1 MESVTIFTALANVMN
16 EVTAVA
22 KGDSSGQGYSFRGID
37 AVLTAVA
44 PALRR
49 HGVVVVPVVEGVEY
63 ATVEI
68 GQRRTPMIQCRAT
81 VTYQWYGPA
90 GDHVESRVV
99 AEAMDSGDK
108 ATSKAMSIAFR
119 TWARLGELAEQWD
132 RAHALY
138 WVLLNGNLL
147 GHNVATYPRARP
159 YTQWRYPLRLLGVP
173 TPGALLLAAAAA
185 RKAEPGLYPWEVAV
199 ARYKAA
205 NGVDDTP
212 MTQVSEFAA
221 WAGAS
226 QYPPLPAA

>member
-1 MESVTIFTALANVMN
+1 MN

-49 HGVVVVPVVEGVEY
+49 HGEVVVPVVEGVEY

-99 AEAMDSGDK
+99 AEAMDSGVGRRQPVPAVAGGMTVYGEQLHFRNIGTCSASTAGGMRGRLPMTGGRSSPGWSRGACRGGLPTGTSTTT
-108 ATSKAMSIAFR
+108 ATS
-119 TWARLGELAEQWD
+119 
-132 RAHALY
+132 
-138 WVLLNGNLL
+138 
-147 GHNVATYPRARP
+147 
-159 YTQWRYPLRLLGVP
+159 
-173 TPGALLLAAAAA
+173 PGSGCSCGAAASTWVTG
-185 RKAEPGLYPWEVAV
+185 R
-199 ARYKAA
+199 R
-205 NGVDDTP
+205 
-212 MTQVSEFAA
+212 S
-221 WAGAS
+221 
-226 QYPPLPAA
+226 